1 MSRRPQ
7 SVQTDFKTSPGPNP
21 ADDLR
26 HEPATKGD
34 ISDLETAVKQDISD
48 LETRINDRLD
58 NQSEEM
64 GKCQY
69 LLIEINRKL

>member
-34 ISDLETAVKQDISD
+34 ISDLET
-48 LETRINDRLD
+48 RINDRLD
-58 NQSEEM
+58 GQSQEI
-64 GKCQY
+64 GKCHD
-69 LLIEINRKL
+69 LLIELNRKL